1 MAKTTSKII
10 ALALTGVCASTSAH
24 AAGWQLND
32 FSVAGLGR
40 AYAGGG
46 VVGDDYSAL
55 AYNPAGMTLG
65 GTGMQA
71 GVSIIQLHSDVTGEY
86 PDSTGTVRHD
96 STNVDVTTEVP
107 NFFAQYK
114 VNDRVAV
121 GFGVYVPFGLA
132 IEYPKD
138 WIGTDHGIDSEL
150 AVIDY
155 STAVAVKATDKLS
168 LGLGIFARNAKVDL
182 TSSKT
187 IAPGMKFENEFDL
200 EDWGWGLHFGA
211 MYEFTKD
218 TRLGVSYRS
227 RSQHQ
232 IKGDFDLLKGA
243 PSSLGGQPTGAGTYD
258 ATLPMDAPEQVQL
271 SGYHKLND
279 KIALSAGAKWTRWTR
294 FNALTIHTSNPSP
307 LAQVEVAQRWKN
319 AWNVSLGMD
328 YYYSE
333 NWIFR
338 TGIGFDESPVP
349 NSHERTT
356 AIADNDRWEIALG
369 ASYKKRAWTFDM
381 GYMFLYLPHYSVHND
396 RHDLSGNP
404 SVAQIDARYHTTAHV
419 LGLQVQ
425 YSFDATP

>member
-10 ALALTGVCASTSAH
+10 ALALTGVCASTSAN
-24 AAGWQLND
+24 AAGWQLSD
-32 FSVAGLGR
+32 YSVAGLGR

-65 GTGMQA
+65 GTGVQA
-71 GVSIIQLHSDVTGEY
+71 GISVIQLHSDVTGVYKGE
-86 PDSTGTVRHD
+86 HD
-96 STNVDVTTEVP
+96 STNVNVTTEVP

-168 LGLGIFARNAKVDL
+168 LGLGIFARNANVDL
-182 TSSKT
+182 TSST
-187 IAPGMKFENEFDL
+187 TLASGMKFENEFDL
-200 EDWGWGLHFGA
+200 DDWGWGLHVGA
-211 MYEFTKD
+211 MYEFTKN

-227 RSQHQ
+227 RSQHK
-232 IKGDFDLLKGA
+232 IKGDFDAFKGLNI
-243 PSSLGGQPTGAGTYD
+243 PSLSGRFD
-258 ATLPMDAPEQVQL
+258 AILPMDAPEQVQL

-279 KIALSAGAKWTRWTR
+279 KIGLSAGAKWTRWTR
-294 FNALTIHTSNPSP
+294 FDALTIHTSHPTT
-307 LAQVEVAQRWKN
+307 QVEVAQRWKN
-319 AWNVSLGMD
+319 AWNFSLGMD
-328 YYYSE
+328 YYHSE
-333 NWIFR
+333 NWTFR

-349 NSHERTT
+349 NSYERTT

-369 ASYKKRAWTFDM
+369 ASYKQNAWTFDM
-381 GYMFLYLPHYSVHND
+381 GYMFLYLPHYSVHNN
-396 RHDLSGNP
+396 RHKLNNQAPMTPTGP
-404 SVAQIDARYHTTAHV
+404 LPQIDARYHTTAHV

>member
-10 ALALTGVCASTSAH
+10 ALALTGVCASTSAN

-65 GTGMQA
+65 GTGVQA
-71 GVSIIQLHSDVTGEY
+71 GISVIQLHADVTGEY
-86 PDSTGTVRHD
+86 PAGSGKRD
-96 STNVDVTTEVP
+96 STNVNVTTEVP

-168 LGLGIFARNAKVDL
+168 LGLGIFARNANVDL
-182 TSSKT
+182 TSST
-187 IAPGMKFENEFDL
+187 TSASGMKFENEFDL
-200 EDWGWGLHFGA
+200 DDWGWGLHVGA
-211 MYEFTKD
+211 MYEFTKN

-227 RSQHQ
+227 RSQHK
-232 IKGDFDLLKGA
+232 IKGDFDFLKGA
-243 PSSLGGQPTGAGTYD
+243 PSTSGAGTYD

-279 KIALSAGAKWTRWTR
+279 KIGLSAGAKWTRWTR
-294 FNALTIHTSNPSP
+294 FDALTIHTSNPSP

-319 AWNVSLGMD
+319 AWNFSLGMD
-328 YYYSE
+328 YYHSE
-333 NWIFR
+333 NWTFR

-369 ASYKKRAWTFDM
+369 ASYKQNAWTFDM
-381 GYMFLYLPHYSVHND
+381 GYMFLYLPHYSVHNN
-396 RHDLSGNP
+396 RHNLSNQQINP
-404 SVAQIDARYHTTAHV
+404 SIKQIDARYHTTAHV

>member
-10 ALALTGVCASTSAH
+10 ALALTGVCASTSAN

-65 GTGMQA
+65 GTGVQA
-71 GVSIIQLHSDVTGEY
+71 GISVIQLHSDVTGVYKGE
-86 PDSTGTVRHD
+86 HD
-96 STNVDVTTEVP
+96 STNVNVTTEVP

-168 LGLGIFARNAKVDL
+168 LGLGIFARNANVDL
-182 TSSKT
+182 TSSYANT
-187 IAPGMKFENEFDL
+187 FENEFDL
-200 EDWGWGLHFGA
+200 DDWGWGLHVGA
-211 MYEFTKD
+211 MYEFTKN

-227 RSQHQ
+227 RSQHK
-232 IKGDFDLLKGA
+232 IKGDFDAMKGSPA
-243 PSSLGGQPTGAGTYD
+243 ADTYD
-258 ATLPMDAPEQVQL
+258 ATLPMDAPEHVQL

-279 KIALSAGAKWTRWTR
+279 KIGLSAGAKWTRWTR
-294 FNALTIHTSNPSP
+294 FDALVINNSFKS
-307 LAQVEVAQRWKN
+307 VEVAQRWKN
-319 AWNVSLGMD
+319 AWNFSLGMD
-328 YYYSE
+328 YYHSE
-333 NWIFR
+333 NWTFR

-369 ASYKKRAWTFDM
+369 ASYKQNAWTFDM
-381 GYMFLYLPHYSVHND
+381 GYMFLYLPHYSVHNN
-396 RHDLSGNP
+396 RHDLNNNP
-404 SVAQIDARYHTTAHV
+404 SVDPIDARYHTTAHV

>member
-1 MAKTTSKII
+1 MANTTSKIF
-10 ALALTGVCASTSAH
+10 ALALTGVCASTSAN
-24 AAGWQLND
+24 AAGWQLSD
-32 FSVAGLGR
+32 YSVAGLGR

-55 AYNPAGMTLG
+55 AYNPAGMILG

-71 GVSIIQLHSDVTGEY
+71 GISVIQLHSDVTGTY
-86 PDSTGTVRHD
+86 PAGSNNHD
-96 STNVDVTTEVP
+96 STNVNVTTEVP

-168 LGLGIFARNAKVDL
+168 LGLGIFARNANVDL
-182 TSSKT
+182 TSSTT
-187 IAPGMKFENEFDL
+187 ISGSSPLPIPAGKYENEFDL
-200 EDWGWGLHFGA
+200 EDWGWGLHVGA
-211 MYEFTKD
+211 MYEFTKN

-232 IKGDFDLLKGA
+232 IKGDFDFLKG
-243 PSSLGGQPTGAGTYD
+243 SGAGTYD
-258 ATLPMDAPEQVQL
+258 AKLPMDAPEQVQL

-279 KIALSAGAKWTRWTR
+279 KIGLSAGAKWTRWTR
-294 FNALTIHTSNPSP
+294 FDALTIHTSNPLPS
-307 LAQVEVAQRWKN
+307 AQVEVAQRWKN
-319 AWNVSLGMD
+319 VWNVSVGMD
-328 YYYSE
+328 YTYSE
-333 NWIFR
+333 NWTFR

-369 ASYKKRAWTFDM
+369 ASYKKSAWTFDM
-381 GYMFLYLPHYSVHND
+381 GYMFLYLPHYKVRND
-396 RHDLSGNP
+396 RHNLNNVG
-404 SVAQIDARYHTTAHV
+404 SVYPIEAEYHTTAHV

>member
-1 MAKTTSKII
+1 MAKNTSKIF
-10 ALALTGVCASTSAH
+10 ALALTGVCASTSAN
-24 AAGWQLND
+24 ASGWQLND

-65 GTGMQA
+65 GSGVQA
-71 GVSIIQLHSDVTGEY
+71 GISVINLHSDVNGVY
-86 PDSTGTVRHD
+86 RGVAD

-168 LGLGIFARNAKVDL
+168 LGLGVFARNANVDL

-200 EDWGWGLHFGA
+200 EDWGWGLNAGA
-211 MYEFTKD
+211 MYEFTKN
-218 TRLGVSYRS
+218 TRAGIAYRS

-232 IKGDFDLLKGA
+232 IKGDFDIMKGYLNKTV
-243 PSSLGGQPTGAGTYD
+243 S
-258 ATLPMDAPEQVQL
+258 ATLPMDAPELVSL
-271 SGYHKLND
+271 SAFHKLND
-279 KIALSAGAKWTRWTR
+279 KIGLSAGAKWTRWTR
-294 FNALTIHTSNPSP
+294 FDALRIKNFASP
-307 LAQVEVAQRWKN
+307 VEVAQRWKN
-319 AWNVSLGMD
+319 TWDISIGMD
-328 YYYSE
+328 YYHSE
-333 NWIFR
+333 NWTFR

-356 AIADNDRWEIALG
+356 AIADNDRWEFAVG
-369 ASYKKRAWTFDM
+369 ASYKKSAWTFDM

-396 RHDLSGNP
+396 RHSLSNVP
-404 SVAQIDARYHTTAHV
+404 SVDPIDAKYQTTAHV

>member
-10 ALALTGVCASTSAH
+10 ALALTGVCASTSAN

-65 GTGMQA
+65 GTGVQA
-71 GVSIIQLHSDVTGEY
+71 GISVIQLHADVTGEY
-86 PDSTGTVRHD
+86 ASGPLAGRD
-96 STNVDVTTEVP
+96 STNVNVTTEVP

-168 LGLGIFARNAKVDL
+168 LGLGIFARNANVDL
-182 TSSKT
+182 TSSTTLPTGKV
-187 IAPGMKFENEFDL
+187 ENEFDL
-200 EDWGWGLHFGA
+200 DDWGWGLHVGA
-211 MYEFTKD
+211 MYEFTKN

-227 RSQHQ
+227 RSQHK
-232 IKGDFDLLKGA
+232 IKGDFDFMKGA
-243 PSSLGGQPTGAGTYD
+243 SASAPYYAGTYD

-279 KIALSAGAKWTRWTR
+279 KIGLSAGAKWTRWTR
-294 FNALTIHTSNPSP
+294 FDALTIHTSHPF
-307 LAQVEVAQRWKN
+307 AQVEVAQRWKN
-319 AWNVSLGMD
+319 AWNFSLGMD
-328 YYYSE
+328 YYHSE
-333 NWIFR
+333 NWTFR

-369 ASYKKRAWTFDM
+369 ASYKQNAWTFDM

-396 RHDLSGNP
+396 RHNLAGTPASGISP
-404 SVAQIDARYHTTAHV
+404 IDARYHTTAHV

>member
-1 MAKTTSKII
+1 MANTTSKIF
-10 ALALTGVCASTSAH
+10 ALALTGVCASTSAN
-24 AAGWQLND
+24 AAGWQLSD
-32 FSVAGLGR
+32 YSVAGLGR

-65 GTGMQA
+65 GTGVQA
-71 GVSIIQLHSDVTGEY
+71 GISVIALHADVTGTY
-86 PDSTGTVRHD
+86 PADSSNHD
-96 STNVDVTTEVP
+96 STNVDVTTAVP

-168 LGLGIFARNAKVDL
+168 LGLGIFARNANVDL
-182 TSSKT
+182 TSST
-187 IAPGMKFENEFDL
+187 TLASGMKFENEFDL
-200 EDWGWGLHFGA
+200 EDWGWGLHVGA
-211 MYEFTKD
+211 MYEFTKN

-232 IKGDFDLLKGA
+232 IKGDFDFLKG
-243 PSSLGGQPTGAGTYD
+243 SGAGTYD
-258 ATLPMDAPEQVQL
+258 AKLPMDAPEQIQL

-279 KIALSAGAKWTRWTR
+279 KIGLSAGAKWTRWNR
-294 FNALTIHTSNPSP
+294 FKALVIKNPVSS
-307 LAQVEVAQRWKN
+307 VEVSQRWQN
-319 AWNVSLGMD
+319 AWNVSVGMD
-328 YYYSE
+328 YTYSE
-333 NWIFR
+333 NWTFR

-369 ASYKKRAWTFDM
+369 ASYKKSAWTFDM

-396 RHDLSGNP
+396 RHDLNNNH
-404 SVAQIDARYHTTAHV
+404 SVDPIDARYHTTAHV

>member
-10 ALALTGVCASTSAH
+10 ALALTGVCASTSAN

-65 GTGMQA
+65 GTGVQA
-71 GVSIIQLHSDVTGEY
+71 GISVIQLHADVTGEY
-86 PDSTGTVRHD
+86 PAGSGKRD
-96 STNVDVTTEVP
+96 STNVNVTTEVP

-168 LGLGIFARNAKVDL
+168 LGLGIFARNANVDL
-182 TSSKT
+182 TSSMGT
-187 IAPGMKFENEFDL
+187 FENEFDL
-200 EDWGWGLHFGA
+200 DDWGWGLHIGA
-211 MYEFTKD
+211 MYEFTKN

-227 RSQHQ
+227 RSQHK
-232 IKGDFDLLKGA
+232 IKGDFDFMKGA
-243 PSSLGGQPTGAGTYD
+243 PAGAPFYAGTYD

-279 KIALSAGAKWTRWTR
+279 KIGLSAGAKWTRWTR
-294 FNALTIHTSNPSP
+294 FDALTINNARSS
-307 LAQVEVAQRWKN
+307 VEVAQRWKN
-319 AWNVSLGMD
+319 AWNFSLGMD
-328 YYYSE
+328 YYHSE
-333 NWIFR
+333 NWTFR

-349 NSHERTT
+349 NSYERTT

-369 ASYKKRAWTFDM
+369 ASYKQNAWTFDM
-381 GYMFLYLPHYSVHND
+381 GYMFLYLPHYSVHNN
-396 RHDLSGNP
+396 RHNLNNQAPTTPTGP
-404 SVAQIDARYHTTAHV
+404 LPQIDARYHTTAHV

>member
-10 ALALTGVCASTSAH
+10 ALALTGVCASTSAN

-71 GVSIIQLHSDVTGEY
+71 GISIIQLHSDVTGEY
-86 PDSTGTVRHD
+86 PAGSGRRD
-96 STNVDVTTEVP
+96 STNVNVTTEVP

-182 TSSKT
+182 TSSTT
-187 IAPGMKFENEFDL
+187 IPSVGKYENEFDL
-200 EDWGWGLHFGA
+200 EDWGWGLHVGA
-211 MYEFTKD
+211 MYEFTKN

-232 IKGDFDLLKGA
+232 IKGDFDAMKGR
-243 PSSLGGQPTGAGTYD
+243 GIPTVD

-279 KIALSAGAKWTRWTR
+279 KIGLSAGAKWTRWTR
-294 FNALTIHTSNPSP
+294 FNALTINNSVSP
-307 LAQVEVAQRWKN
+307 VEVAQRWKN
-319 AWNVSLGMD
+319 AWNVSFGMD
-328 YYYSE
+328 YYHSE
-333 NWIFR
+333 NWTFR

-349 NSHERTT
+349 NSRERTT

-381 GYMFLYLPHYSVHND
+381 GYMFLYLPHYSVHNN
-396 RHDLSGNP
+396 RHKLNNQAP
-404 SVAQIDARYHTTAHV
+404 STPTGPLPQIDAKYHTTAHV

>member
-10 ALALTGVCASTSAH
+10 ALALTGVCASTSAN

-32 FSVAGLGR
+32 YSVAGLGR

-71 GVSIIQLHSDVTGEY
+71 GISVINLHSDVNGFY
-86 PDSTGTVRHD
+86 RGVSD
-96 STNVDVTTEVP
+96 STNVDVMTEVP

-132 IEYPKD
+132 IEYPMS
-138 WIGTDHGIDSEL
+138 WVGTDHGVDSEL

-168 LGLGIFARNAKVDL
+168 LGLGIFARNANVDL
-182 TSSKT
+182 TST
-187 IAPGMKFENEFDL
+187 APVSPTNPKARFYNEFDL
-200 EDWGWGLHFGA
+200 EDWGWGLNVGA
-211 MYEFTKD
+211 MYEFTKN
-218 TRLGVSYRS
+218 TRAGIAYRS

-232 IKGDFDLLKGA
+232 IKGDFDFAKDFPML
-243 PSSLGGQPTGAGTYD
+243 AGTYD
-258 ATLPMDAPEQVQL
+258 AKLPMDAPELVSL
-271 SGYHKLND
+271 SAFHKLND
-279 KIALSAGAKWTRWTR
+279 KIGLSASTKWTRWTR
-294 FNALTIHTSNPSP
+294 FDALRIKNLRSP
-307 LAQVEVAQRWKN
+307 VEVAQRWRN
-319 AWNVSLGMD
+319 TWDVSIGMD
-328 YYYSE
+328 YYHSE
-333 NWIFR
+333 NWTFR

-356 AIADNDRWEIALG
+356 AIADNDRWQIALG
-369 ASYKKRAWTFDM
+369 ASYKKSAWTFDM
-381 GYMFLYLPHYSVHND
+381 GYMFLYLPHYSVHNN
-396 RHDLSGNP
+396 RHNLNNNP
-404 SVAQIDARYHTTAHV
+404 AKTPIGFLQQIDAKYQTTAHV

>member
-10 ALALTGVCASTSAH
+10 ALALTGVCASTSAN

-65 GTGMQA
+65 GTGVQA
-71 GVSIIQLHSDVTGEY
+71 GISVIQLHADVTGEY
-86 PDSTGTVRHD
+86 PAGSGKRD
-96 STNVDVTTEVP
+96 STNVNVTTEVP

-168 LGLGIFARNAKVDL
+168 LGLGIFARNANVDL
-182 TSSKT
+182 TSST
-187 IAPGMKFENEFDL
+187 TLAPGMKFENEFDL
-200 EDWGWGLHFGA
+200 DDWGWGLHVGA
-211 MYEFTKD
+211 MYEFTKN

-227 RSQHQ
+227 RSQHK
-232 IKGDFDLLKGA
+232 IKGDFDALKGSNI
-243 PSSLGGQPTGAGTYD
+243 PSLSGRFD
-258 ATLPMDAPEQVQL
+258 AILPMDAPEQVQL

-279 KIALSAGAKWTRWTR
+279 KIGLSAGAKWTRWTR
-294 FNALTIHTSNPSP
+294 FDALTIHTSHPTT
-307 LAQVEVAQRWKN
+307 QVEVAQRWKN
-319 AWNVSLGMD
+319 TWNVSVGMD
-328 YYYSE
+328 YTYSE
-333 NWIFR
+333 NWTFR

-369 ASYKKRAWTFDM
+369 ASYKKSAWTFDM
-381 GYMFLYLPHYSVHND
+381 GYMFLYLPHYSVHNN
-396 RHDLSGNP
+396 RHNLAGQAPQTNGVDLP
-404 SVAQIDARYHTTAHV
+404 QIDARYHTTAHV

>member
-10 ALALTGVCASTSAH
+10 ALALTGVCASTSAN

-65 GTGMQA
+65 GTGVQA
-71 GVSIIQLHSDVTGEY
+71 GISVIQLHADVTGEY
-86 PDSTGTVRHD
+86 PAGSGKRD
-96 STNVDVTTEVP
+96 STNVNVTTEVP

-168 LGLGIFARNAKVDL
+168 LGLGIFARNANVDL
-182 TSSKT
+182 TSSTTLALGVKY
-187 IAPGMKFENEFDL
+187 ENEFDL
-200 EDWGWGLHFGA
+200 DDWGWGLHVGA
-211 MYEFTKD
+211 MYEFTKN

-232 IKGDFDLLKGA
+232 IKGDFDAMKG
-243 PSSLGGQPTGAGTYD
+243 SGIPTVV

-279 KIALSAGAKWTRWTR
+279 KIGLSAGAKWTRWTR
-294 FNALTIHTSNPSP
+294 FDALTINNSVSR
-307 LAQVEVAQRWKN
+307 VEVAQRWKN
-319 AWNVSLGMD
+319 AWNFSLGMD
-328 YYYSE
+328 YYHSE
-333 NWIFR
+333 NWTFR

-349 NSHERTT
+349 NSYERTT

-369 ASYKKRAWTFDM
+369 ASYKQNAWTFDM
-381 GYMFLYLPHYSVHND
+381 GYMFLYLPHYSVHNN
-396 RHDLSGNP
+396 RHDLNNNP
-404 SVAQIDARYHTTAHV
+404 SVAPIDARYHTTAHV

>member
-10 ALALTGVCASTSAH
+10 ALALTGVCASTSAN

-65 GTGMQA
+65 GTGVQA
-71 GVSIIQLHSDVTGEY
+71 GISVIQLHADVTGVYKGE
-86 PDSTGTVRHD
+86 HD
-96 STNVDVTTEVP
+96 STNVNVTTEVP

-168 LGLGIFARNAKVDL
+168 LGLGIFARNANVDL
-182 TSSKT
+182 TSSTTLPTGKV
-187 IAPGMKFENEFDL
+187 ENEFDL
-200 EDWGWGLHFGA
+200 DDWGWGLHVGA
-211 MYEFTKD
+211 MYEFTKN

-227 RSQHQ
+227 RSQHK
-232 IKGDFDLLKGA
+232 IKGDFDYLKASPLPYPLAEG
-243 PSSLGGQPTGAGTYD
+243 STN

-294 FNALTIHTSNPSP
+294 FDALVINNSFKS
-307 LAQVEVAQRWKN
+307 VEVAQRWKN
-319 AWNVSLGMD
+319 AWNFSLGMD
-328 YYYSE
+328 YYHSE
-333 NWIFR
+333 NWTFR
-338 TGIGFDESPVP
+338 TGIGFDETPVP

-369 ASYKKRAWTFDM
+369 ASYKQNAWTFDM
-381 GYMFLYLPHYSVHND
+381 GYMFLYLPHYSVHNN
-396 RHDLSGNP
+396 RHDLNNNL
-404 SVAQIDARYHTTAHV
+404 SVDPIDARYHTTAHV

>member
-10 ALALTGVCASTSAH
+10 ALALTGVCASTSAN

-71 GVSIIQLHSDVTGEY
+71 GISVIQLHSDVTGTY
-86 PDSTGTVRHD
+86 KGQHD
-96 STNVDVTTEVP
+96 STNVNVTTEVP

-114 VNDRVAV
+114 VNDRVAI

-168 LGLGIFARNAKVDL
+168 LGLGIFARNANVDL
-182 TSSKT
+182 TSSTTLPTGKV
-187 IAPGMKFENEFDL
+187 ENEFDL
-200 EDWGWGLHFGA
+200 DDWGWGLHVGA
-211 MYEFTKD
+211 MYEFTKN

-227 RSQHQ
+227 RSQHK
-232 IKGDFDLLKGA
+232 IKGDFDYLKASPLPYPYAEG
-243 PSSLGGQPTGAGTYD
+243 STN

-279 KIALSAGAKWTRWTR
+279 KIGLSAGAKWTRWTR
-294 FNALTIHTSNPSP
+294 FDALVINNSFKS
-307 LAQVEVAQRWKN
+307 VEVAQRWKN
-319 AWNVSLGMD
+319 AWNFSLGMD
-328 YYYSE
+328 YYHSE
-333 NWIFR
+333 NWTFR

-369 ASYKKRAWTFDM
+369 ASYKQNAWTFDM

-396 RHDLSGNP
+396 RHDLNNNH
-404 SVAQIDARYHTTAHV
+404 SVDPIDARYHTTAHV

>member
-1 MAKTTSKII
+1 MANTTSKIF
-10 ALALTGVCASTSAH
+10 ALALTGVCASTSAN
-24 AAGWQLND
+24 AAGWQLSD
-32 FSVAGLGR
+32 YSVAGLGR

-55 AYNPAGMTLG
+55 AYNPAGMILG

-71 GVSIIQLHSDVTGEY
+71 GISVIQLHADVTGTY
-86 PDSTGTVRHD
+86 NGQHD
-96 STNVDVTTEVP
+96 STNVNVTTEVP

-168 LGLGIFARNAKVDL
+168 LGLGVFARNANVDL
-182 TSSKT
+182 TSSMS
-187 IAPGMKFENEFDL
+187 GFENEFDL
-200 EDWGWGLHFGA
+200 EDWGWGLHVGA
-211 MYEFTKD
+211 MYEFTKN

-232 IKGDFDLLKGA
+232 IKGDFDFLKGA
-243 PSSLGGQPTGAGTYD
+243 SPALGGIASYAGTYD
-258 ATLPMDAPEQVQL
+258 AKLPMDAPEQVQL

-279 KIALSAGAKWTRWTR
+279 KIGLSAGAKWTRWNR
-294 FNALTIHTSNPSP
+294 FRALVINTSNPASP
-307 LAQVEVAQRWKN
+307 KVEVAQRWQN
-319 AWNVSLGMD
+319 AWNVSVGMD
-328 YYYSE
+328 YYHSE
-333 NWIFR
+333 NWTFR

-369 ASYKKRAWTFDM
+369 ASYKQNAWTFDM

-396 RHDLSGNP
+396 RHNLAGTPARGVS
-404 SVAQIDARYHTTAHV
+404 QIDARYHTTAHV

>member
-10 ALALTGVCASTSAH
+10 ALALTGVCASTSAN

-65 GTGMQA
+65 GTGVQA
-71 GVSIIQLHSDVTGEY
+71 GISVIQLHADVTGEY
-86 PDSTGTVRHD
+86 ASGPLAGRD
-96 STNVDVTTEVP
+96 STNVNVTTEVP

-168 LGLGIFARNAKVDL
+168 LGLGIFARNANVDL
-182 TSSKT
+182 TSST
-187 IAPGMKFENEFDL
+187 TLAPGMKFENEFDL
-200 EDWGWGLHFGA
+200 DDWGWGLHVGA
-211 MYEFTKD
+211 MYEFTKN

-227 RSQHQ
+227 RSQHK
-232 IKGDFDLLKGA
+232 IKGDFDALKGSNI
-243 PSSLGGQPTGAGTYD
+243 PSLSGRFD
-258 ATLPMDAPEQVQL
+258 AILPMDAPEQVQL

-279 KIALSAGAKWTRWTR
+279 KIGLSAGAKWTRWTR
-294 FNALTIHTSNPSP
+294 FDALTIHTSHPTT
-307 LAQVEVAQRWKN
+307 QVEVAQRWKN
-319 AWNVSLGMD
+319 TWNVSVGMD
-328 YYYSE
+328 YTYSE
-333 NWIFR
+333 NWTFR

-369 ASYKKRAWTFDM
+369 ASYKKSAWTFDM
-381 GYMFLYLPHYSVHND
+381 GYMFLYLPHYSVHNN
-396 RHDLSGNP
+396 RHNLAGQAPQTNGVDLP
-404 SVAQIDARYHTTAHV
+404 QIDARYHTTAHV

>member
-1 MAKTTSKII
+1 MANTTSKIF
-10 ALALTGVCASTSAH
+10 ALALTGVCASTSAN
-24 AAGWQLND
+24 AAGWQLSD
-32 FSVAGLGR
+32 YSVAGLGR

-55 AYNPAGMTLG
+55 AYNPAGMILG
-65 GTGMQA
+65 GSGVQA
-71 GVSIIQLHSDVTGEY
+71 GVSVIALHADVTGTY
-86 PDSTGTVRHD
+86 KGQHD
-96 STNVDVTTEVP
+96 STNVDVTTAVP

-168 LGLGIFARNAKVDL
+168 LGLGIFARNANVDL
-182 TSSKT
+182 TSSYANT
-187 IAPGMKFENEFDL
+187 FENEFDL
-200 EDWGWGLHFGA
+200 EDWGWGLHVGA
-211 MYEFTKD
+211 MYEFTKN

-232 IKGDFDLLKGA
+232 IKGDFDALKNSGL
-243 PSSLGGQPTGAGTYD
+243 PVVSGRFD

-279 KIALSAGAKWTRWTR
+279 KIGLSAGAKWTRWTR
-294 FNALTIHTSNPSP
+294 FNALTIHTTHPTT
-307 LAQVEVAQRWKN
+307 QVEVAQRWKN
-319 AWNVSLGMD
+319 AWNVSVGMD
-328 YYYSE
+328 YTYSE
-333 NWIFR
+333 NWTFR

-369 ASYKKRAWTFDM
+369 ASYKKSAWTFDM

-396 RHDLSGNP
+396 RHNLNNVG
-404 SVAQIDARYHTTAHV
+404 SVDPIDARYHTTAHV

>member
-10 ALALTGVCASTSAH
+10 ALALTGVCASTSAN

-65 GTGMQA
+65 GTGVQA
-71 GVSIIQLHSDVTGEY
+71 GISVIQLHADVTGEY
-86 PDSTGTVRHD
+86 ASGSLAGKRD
-96 STNVDVTTEVP
+96 STNVNVTTEVP

-168 LGLGIFARNAKVDL
+168 LGLGIFARNANVDL
-182 TSSKT
+182 TSSTTLPTGKV
-187 IAPGMKFENEFDL
+187 ENEFDL
-200 EDWGWGLHFGA
+200 DDWGWGLHVGA
-211 MYEFTKD
+211 MYEFTKN

-227 RSQHQ
+227 RSQHK
-232 IKGDFDLLKGA
+232 IKGDFDYLKASPLPYPYAEG
-243 PSSLGGQPTGAGTYD
+243 STN

-279 KIALSAGAKWTRWTR
+279 KIGLSAGAKWTRWTR
-294 FNALTIHTSNPSP
+294 FDALVINNSFKS
-307 LAQVEVAQRWKN
+307 VEVAQRWKN
-319 AWNVSLGMD
+319 AWNFSLGMD
-328 YYYSE
+328 YYHSE
-333 NWIFR
+333 NWTFR

-349 NSHERTT
+349 NSYERTT

-369 ASYKKRAWTFDM
+369 ASYKQNAWTFDM
-381 GYMFLYLPHYSVHND
+381 GYMFLYLPHYSVHNN
-396 RHDLSGNP
+396 RHDLNNNP

>member
-10 ALALTGVCASTSAH
+10 ALALTGVCASTSAN

-32 FSVAGLGR
+32 FSVAGLGS

-65 GTGMQA
+65 GTGVQA
-71 GVSIIQLHSDVTGEY
+71 GISVIQLHADVTGEY
-86 PDSTGTVRHD
+86 PAGSGKRD
-96 STNVDVTTEVP
+96 STNVNVTTEVP

-168 LGLGIFARNAKVDL
+168 LGLGIFARNANVDL
-182 TSSKT
+182 TSST
-187 IAPGMKFENEFDL
+187 TSASEMKFENEFDL
-200 EDWGWGLHFGA
+200 DDWGWGLHVGA
-211 MYEFTKD
+211 MYEFTKN

-227 RSQHQ
+227 RSQHK
-232 IKGDFDLLKGA
+232 IKGDFDFLKGA
-243 PSSLGGQPTGAGTYD
+243 PSVSGAGTYD

-279 KIALSAGAKWTRWTR
+279 KIGLSAGAKWTRWTR
-294 FNALTIHTSNPSP
+294 FDALTIHTSNPSP

-319 AWNVSLGMD
+319 AWNFSLGMD
-328 YYYSE
+328 YYHSE
-333 NWIFR
+333 NWTFR

-369 ASYKKRAWTFDM
+369 ASYKQNAWTFDM
-381 GYMFLYLPHYSVHND
+381 GYMFLYLPHYSVHNN
-396 RHDLSGNP
+396 RHNLSNQQINP
-404 SVAQIDARYHTTAHV
+404 SIKQIDARYHTTAHV

>member
-10 ALALTGVCASTSAH
+10 ALALTGVCASTSAN
-24 AAGWQLND
+24 AAGWQLSD
-32 FSVAGLGR
+32 YSVAGLGR

-65 GTGMQA
+65 GTGVQA
-71 GVSIIQLHSDVTGEY
+71 GISVIQLHADVTGEY
-86 PDSTGTVRHD
+86 ASGPLAGKHD
-96 STNVDVTTEVP
+96 STNVNVTTEVP

-168 LGLGIFARNAKVDL
+168 LGLGIFARNANVDL

-187 IAPGMKFENEFDL
+187 LAPGMKFENEFDL
-200 EDWGWGLHFGA
+200 DDWGWGLHVGA
-211 MYEFTKD
+211 MYEFTKN

-227 RSQHQ
+227 RSQHK
-232 IKGDFDLLKGA
+232 IKGDFDFMKGA
-243 PSSLGGQPTGAGTYD
+243 PGVAGTYD

-279 KIALSAGAKWTRWTR
+279 KIGLSAGAKWTRWTR
-294 FNALTIHTSNPSP
+294 FDALTIHTSNPSP

-319 AWNVSLGMD
+319 AWNFSLGMD
-328 YYYSE
+328 YYHSE
-333 NWIFR
+333 NWTFR

-369 ASYKKRAWTFDM
+369 ASYKKSAWTFDM

-396 RHDLSGNP
+396 RHDLNNNL
-404 SVAQIDARYHTTAHV
+404 SVDPIDARYHTTAHV

>member
-10 ALALTGVCASTSAH
+10 ALALTGVCASTSAN

-65 GTGMQA
+65 GTGVQA
-71 GVSIIQLHSDVTGEY
+71 GISVIQLHSDVTGVYKGE
-86 PDSTGTVRHD
+86 HD
-96 STNVDVTTEVP
+96 STNVNVTTEVP

-168 LGLGIFARNAKVDL
+168 LGLGIFARNANVDL
-182 TSSKT
+182 TSST
-187 IAPGMKFENEFDL
+187 TLAPGMKFENEFDL
-200 EDWGWGLHFGA
+200 DDWGWGLHVGA
-211 MYEFTKD
+211 MYEFTKN

-227 RSQHQ
+227 RSQHK
-232 IKGDFDLLKGA
+232 IKGDFDALKGSNI
-243 PSSLGGQPTGAGTYD
+243 PSLSGRFD
-258 ATLPMDAPEQVQL
+258 AILPMDAPEQVQL

-279 KIALSAGAKWTRWTR
+279 KIGLSAGAKWTRWTR
-294 FNALTIHTSNPSP
+294 FDALTIHTSHPTT
-307 LAQVEVAQRWKN
+307 QVEVAQRWKN
-319 AWNVSLGMD
+319 TWNVSVGMD
-328 YYYSE
+328 YTYSE
-333 NWIFR
+333 NWTFR

-369 ASYKKRAWTFDM
+369 ASYKKSAWTFDM
-381 GYMFLYLPHYSVHND
+381 GYMFLYLPHYKVRND
-396 RHDLSGNP
+396 RHNLNNVQTNP
-404 SVAQIDARYHTTAHV
+404 LLQPIDARYHTTAHV

>member
-10 ALALTGVCASTSAH
+10 ALALTGVCASTSAN

-65 GTGMQA
+65 GTGVQA
-71 GVSIIQLHSDVTGEY
+71 GISVIQLHADVTGTY
-86 PDSTGTVRHD
+86 PAGSNNHD
-96 STNVDVTTEVP
+96 STNVNVTTEVP

-168 LGLGIFARNAKVDL
+168 LGLGIFARNANVDL
-182 TSSKT
+182 TSST
-187 IAPGMKFENEFDL
+187 TLAPGMKFENEFDL
-200 EDWGWGLHFGA
+200 DDWGWGLHVGA
-211 MYEFTKD
+211 MYEFTKN

-227 RSQHQ
+227 RSQHK
-232 IKGDFDLLKGA
+232 IKGDFDFLKGA
-243 PSSLGGQPTGAGTYD
+243 SPTYGAGTYD

-279 KIALSAGAKWTRWTR
+279 KIGLSAGAKWTRWTR
-294 FNALTIHTSNPSP
+294 FDALTIHTSNPSP

-319 AWNVSLGMD
+319 AWNFSLGMD
-328 YYYSE
+328 YYHSE
-333 NWIFR
+333 NWTFR

-369 ASYKKRAWTFDM
+369 ASYKQNAWTFDM
-381 GYMFLYLPHYSVHND
+381 GYMFLYLPHYSVHNN
-396 RHDLSGNP
+396 RHNLSNQQINP
-404 SVAQIDARYHTTAHV
+404 SIKQIDARYHTTAHV

>member
-10 ALALTGVCASTSAH
+10 ALALTGVCASTSAN

-65 GTGMQA
+65 GTGVQA
-71 GVSIIQLHSDVTGEY
+71 GISVIQLHSDVTGVY
-86 PDSTGTVRHD
+86 KGKRD
-96 STNVDVTTEVP
+96 STNVNVTTEVP

-168 LGLGIFARNAKVDL
+168 LGLGIFARNANVDL
-182 TSSKT
+182 TSSTTLPTGKV
-187 IAPGMKFENEFDL
+187 ENEFDL
-200 EDWGWGLHFGA
+200 DDWGWGLHVGA
-211 MYEFTKD
+211 MYEFTKN

-227 RSQHQ
+227 RSQHK
-232 IKGDFDLLKGA
+232 IKGDFDYLKASPLPYPYAEG
-243 PSSLGGQPTGAGTYD
+243 STN

-279 KIALSAGAKWTRWTR
+279 KIGLSAGAKWTRWTR
-294 FNALTIHTSNPSP
+294 FDALVINNSFKS
-307 LAQVEVAQRWKN
+307 VEVAQRWKN
-319 AWNVSLGMD
+319 AWNFSLGMD
-328 YYYSE
+328 YYHSE
-333 NWIFR
+333 NWTFR

-369 ASYKKRAWTFDM
+369 ASYKQNAWTFDM

-396 RHDLSGNP
+396 RHDLNNNP
-404 SVAQIDARYHTTAHV
+404 SVDPIDARYHTTAHV

>member
-10 ALALTGVCASTSAH
+10 ALALTGVCASTSAN

-65 GTGMQA
+65 GTGVQA
-71 GVSIIQLHSDVTGEY
+71 GISVIQLHADVTGEY
-86 PDSTGTVRHD
+86 ASGPFAGRD
-96 STNVDVTTEVP
+96 STNVNVTTEVP

-168 LGLGIFARNAKVDL
+168 LGLGIFARNANVDL

-187 IAPGMKFENEFDL
+187 LAPGMKFENEFDL
-200 EDWGWGLHFGA
+200 DDWGWGLHVGA
-211 MYEFTKD
+211 MYEFTKN

-227 RSQHQ
+227 RSQHK
-232 IKGDFDLLKGA
+232 IKGDFDFMKGA
-243 PSSLGGQPTGAGTYD
+243 PGVAGTYD

-279 KIALSAGAKWTRWTR
+279 KIGLSAGAKWTRWTR
-294 FNALTIHTSNPSP
+294 FDALTIHTSNPSP

-319 AWNVSLGMD
+319 AWNFSLGMD
-328 YYYSE
+328 YYHSE
-333 NWIFR
+333 NWTFR

-349 NSHERTT
+349 NSYERTT

-369 ASYKKRAWTFDM
+369 ASYKQNAWTFDM

-396 RHDLSGNP
+396 RHNLAGTPPSGISP
-404 SVAQIDARYHTTAHV
+404 IDARYHTTAHV

>member
-10 ALALTGVCASTSAH
+10 ALALTGVCASTSAN
-24 AAGWQLND
+24 AAGWQLSD
-32 FSVAGLGR
+32 YSVAGLGR

-65 GTGMQA
+65 GTGVQA
-71 GVSIIQLHSDVTGEY
+71 GISVIQLHSDVTGVYKGE
-86 PDSTGTVRHD
+86 HD
-96 STNVDVTTEVP
+96 STNVNVTTEVP

-168 LGLGIFARNAKVDL
+168 LGLGIFARNANVDL
-182 TSSKT
+182 TSST
-187 IAPGMKFENEFDL
+187 TLASGMKFENEFDL
-200 EDWGWGLHFGA
+200 DDWGWGLHVGA
-211 MYEFTKD
+211 MYEFTKN

-227 RSQHQ
+227 RSQHK
-232 IKGDFDLLKGA
+232 IKGDFDALKGLNI
-243 PSSLGGQPTGAGTYD
+243 PSLSGRFD
-258 ATLPMDAPEQVQL
+258 AILPMDAPEQVQL

-279 KIALSAGAKWTRWTR
+279 KIGLSAGAKWTRWTR
-294 FNALTIHTSNPSP
+294 FDALTIHTSHPTT
-307 LAQVEVAQRWKN
+307 QVEVAQRWKN
-319 AWNVSLGMD
+319 AWNFSLGMD
-328 YYYSE
+328 YYHSE
-333 NWIFR
+333 NWTFR

-349 NSHERTT
+349 NSYERTT

-369 ASYKKRAWTFDM
+369 ASYKQNAWTFDM
-381 GYMFLYLPHYSVHND
+381 GYMFLYLPHYSVHNN
-396 RHDLSGNP
+396 RHKLNNQAPMTPTGP
-404 SVAQIDARYHTTAHV
+404 LPQIDARYHTTAHV

>member
-10 ALALTGVCASTSAH
+10 ALALTGVCASTSAN

-32 FSVAGLGR
+32 YSVAGLGR

-65 GTGMQA
+65 GTGVQA
-71 GVSIIQLHSDVTGEY
+71 GISVIQLHADVTGEY
-86 PDSTGTVRHD
+86 PAGSGKRD
-96 STNVDVTTEVP
+96 STNVNVTTEVP

-168 LGLGIFARNAKVDL
+168 LGLGIFARNANVDL
-182 TSSKT
+182 TSST
-187 IAPGMKFENEFDL
+187 THSGMKFENEFDL
-200 EDWGWGLHFGA
+200 DDWGWGLHVGA
-211 MYEFTKD
+211 MYEFTKN

-227 RSQHQ
+227 RSQHK
-232 IKGDFDLLKGA
+232 IKGDFDFMKGA
-243 PSSLGGQPTGAGTYD
+243 PGVAGTYD

-279 KIALSAGAKWTRWTR
+279 KIGLSAGAKWTRWTR
-294 FNALTIHTSNPSP
+294 FDALTIHTSNPSP

-319 AWNVSLGMD
+319 AWNFSLGMD
-328 YYYSE
+328 YYHSE
-333 NWIFR
+333 NWTFR

-369 ASYKKRAWTFDM
+369 ASYKQNAWTFDM
-381 GYMFLYLPHYSVHND
+381 GYMFLYLPHYSVHNN
-396 RHDLSGNP
+396 RHNLSNQQINP
-404 SVAQIDARYHTTAHV
+404 SIKQIDARYHTTAHV

>member
-1 MAKTTSKII
+1 MANTTSKIF
-10 ALALTGVCASTSAH
+10 ALALTGVCASTSAN
-24 AAGWQLND
+24 AAGWQLSD
-32 FSVAGLGR
+32 YSVAGLGR

-55 AYNPAGMTLG
+55 AYNPAGMILG

-71 GVSIIQLHSDVTGEY
+71 GISVIQLHSDVTGAY
-86 PDSTGTVRHD
+86 ASGSLAGVRD
-96 STNVDVTTEVP
+96 STNVNVTTEVP

-138 WIGTDHGIDSEL
+138 WIGTDHGINSEL

-168 LGLGIFARNAKVDL
+168 LGLGIFARNANVDL
-182 TSSKT
+182 TSSTT
-187 IAPGMKFENEFDL
+187 IPPGSSLPAGKYENEFNLD
-200 EDWGWGLHFGA
+200 DWGWGLHVGA
-211 MYEFTKD
+211 MYEFTKN

-232 IKGDFDLLKGA
+232 IKGDFDFLKG
-243 PSSLGGQPTGAGTYD
+243 SGAGTYD
-258 ATLPMDAPEQVQL
+258 AKLPMDAPEQVQL

-279 KIALSAGAKWTRWTR
+279 KIGLSAGAKWTRWTR
-294 FNALTIHTSNPSP
+294 FDALTIHTSNPLPS
-307 LAQVEVAQRWKN
+307 AQVEVAQRWKN
-319 AWNVSLGMD
+319 VWNVSVGMD
-328 YYYSE
+328 YTYSE
-333 NWIFR
+333 NWTFR

-369 ASYKKRAWTFDM
+369 ASYKQNAWTFDM
-381 GYMFLYLPHYSVHND
+381 GYMFLYLPHYSVHNN
-396 RHDLSGNP
+396 RHNLSNQQINP
-404 SVAQIDARYHTTAHV
+404 SIKQIDARYHTTAHV

>member
-10 ALALTGVCASTSAH
+10 ALALTGVCASTSAN

-71 GVSIIQLHSDVTGEY
+71 GISVIQLHSDVTGTY
-86 PDSTGTVRHD
+86 PAGSNNHD
-96 STNVDVTTEVP
+96 STNVNVTTEVP

-168 LGLGIFARNAKVDL
+168 LGLGIFARNANVDL
-182 TSSKT
+182 TSST
-187 IAPGMKFENEFDL
+187 TRSGMKFENEFDL
-200 EDWGWGLHFGA
+200 DDWGWGLHVGA
-211 MYEFTKD
+211 MYEFTKN

-227 RSQHQ
+227 RSQHK
-232 IKGDFDLLKGA
+232 IKGDFDAMKG
-243 PSSLGGQPTGAGTYD
+243 SGIPTVG

-279 KIALSAGAKWTRWTR
+279 KIGLSAGAKWTRWTR
-294 FNALTIHTSNPSP
+294 FDALTINNFVSP
-307 LAQVEVAQRWKN
+307 VEVAQRWKN
-319 AWNVSLGMD
+319 AWNFSLGMD
-328 YYYSE
+328 YYHSE
-333 NWIFR
+333 NWTFR

-349 NSHERTT
+349 NSYERTT

-369 ASYKKRAWTFDM
+369 ASYKQNAWTFDM
-381 GYMFLYLPHYSVHND
+381 GYMFLYLPHYSVHNN
-396 RHDLSGNP
+396 RHKLNNQAPMTPTGLLP
-404 SVAQIDARYHTTAHV
+404 QIDARYHTTAHV

>member
-10 ALALTGVCASTSAH
+10 ALALTGVCASTSAN

-65 GTGMQA
+65 GTGVQA
-71 GVSIIQLHSDVTGEY
+71 GISVIQLHADVTGEY
-86 PDSTGTVRHD
+86 PAGSGKRD
-96 STNVDVTTEVP
+96 STNVNVTTEVP

-168 LGLGIFARNAKVDL
+168 LGLGIFARNANVDL
-182 TSSKT
+182 TSSMGT
-187 IAPGMKFENEFDL
+187 FENEFDL
-200 EDWGWGLHFGA
+200 DDWGWGLHAGA
-211 MYEFTKD
+211 MYEFTKN

-227 RSQHQ
+227 RSQHK
-232 IKGDFDLLKGA
+232 IKGDFDFLKGA
-243 PSSLGGQPTGAGTYD
+243 PTAYGAGTYD

-279 KIALSAGAKWTRWTR
+279 KIGLSAGAKWTRWTR
-294 FNALTIHTSNPSP
+294 FDALTINNARSS
-307 LAQVEVAQRWKN
+307 VEVAQRWQN
-319 AWNVSLGMD
+319 AWNFSLGMD
-328 YYYSE
+328 YYHSE
-333 NWIFR
+333 NWTFR

-369 ASYKKRAWTFDM
+369 ASYKQNAWTFDM

-396 RHDLSGNP
+396 RHNLSNQAP
-404 SVAQIDARYHTTAHV
+404 VNQFSPTRRLQQIDARYHTTAHV

>member
-10 ALALTGVCASTSAH
+10 ALALTGVCASTSAN

-71 GVSIIQLHSDVTGEY
+71 GISIIQLHSDVTGVYKGE
-86 PDSTGTVRHD
+86 HD
-96 STNVDVTTEVP
+96 STNVNVTTEVP

-168 LGLGIFARNAKVDL
+168 LGLGIFARNANVDL
-182 TSSKT
+182 TSST
-187 IAPGMKFENEFDL
+187 TPGMKFENEFDL
-200 EDWGWGLHFGA
+200 DDWGWGLHVGA
-211 MYEFTKD
+211 MYEFTKN

-227 RSQHQ
+227 RSQHK
-232 IKGDFDLLKGA
+232 IKGDFDFMKGA
-243 PSSLGGQPTGAGTYD
+243 PVAGTYD

-279 KIALSAGAKWTRWTR
+279 KIGLSAGAKWTRWTR
-294 FNALTIHTSNPSP
+294 FDALTIHTSNPSP

-319 AWNVSLGMD
+319 AWNFSLGMD
-328 YYYSE
+328 YYHSE
-333 NWIFR
+333 NWTFR

-369 ASYKKRAWTFDM
+369 ASYKQNAWTFDM

-396 RHDLSGNP
+396 RHNLAGTPPSGISP
-404 SVAQIDARYHTTAHV
+404 IDARYHTTAHV

>member
-10 ALALTGVCASTSAH
+10 ALALTGVCASTSAN

-65 GTGMQA
+65 GTGVQA
-71 GVSIIQLHSDVTGEY
+71 GISVIQLHSDVTGEY
-86 PDSTGTVRHD
+86 PAGSGKRD
-96 STNVDVTTEVP
+96 STNVNVTTEVP

-168 LGLGIFARNAKVDL
+168 LGLGIFARNANVDL
-182 TSSKT
+182 TSSMGT
-187 IAPGMKFENEFDL
+187 FENEFDL
-200 EDWGWGLHFGA
+200 DDWGWGLHAGA
-211 MYEFTKD
+211 MYEFTKN
-218 TRLGVSYRS
+218 TRFGVSYRS
-227 RSQHQ
+227 RSQHK
-232 IKGDFDLLKGA
+232 IKGDFDFLKGA
-243 PSSLGGQPTGAGTYD
+243 PTAYGAGTYD

-279 KIALSAGAKWTRWTR
+279 KIGLSAGAKWTRWTR
-294 FNALTIHTSNPSP
+294 FDALTIHTSNPS
-307 LAQVEVAQRWKN
+307 AQVEVAQRWKN
-319 AWNVSLGMD
+319 AWNFSLGMD
-328 YYYSE
+328 YYHSE
-333 NWIFR
+333 NWTFR

-369 ASYKKRAWTFDM
+369 ASYKQNAWTFDM
-381 GYMFLYLPHYSVHND
+381 GYMFLYLPHYSVHNN
-396 RHDLSGNP
+396 RHNLSNQAPGNP
-404 SVAQIDARYHTTAHV
+404 FSPTGRLQQIDARYHTTAHV

>member
-10 ALALTGVCASTSAH
+10 ALALTGVCASTSAN

-65 GTGMQA
+65 GTGVQA
-71 GVSIIQLHSDVTGEY
+71 GISVIQLHADVTGKY
-86 PDSTGTVRHD
+86 DGKYD
-96 STNVDVTTEVP
+96 STNVNVTTEVP

-168 LGLGIFARNAKVDL
+168 LGLGIFARNANVDL
-182 TSSKT
+182 TSSTTLPTGKV
-187 IAPGMKFENEFDL
+187 ENEFDL
-200 EDWGWGLHFGA
+200 DDWGWGLHVGA
-211 MYEFTKD
+211 MYEFTKN

-227 RSQHQ
+227 RSQHK
-232 IKGDFDLLKGA
+232 IKGDFDFMKGVPAGA
-243 PSSLGGQPTGAGTYD
+243 PYYAGTYD

-279 KIALSAGAKWTRWTR
+279 KIGLSAGAKWTRWTR
-294 FNALTIHTSNPSP
+294 FDALTIHTSHPRT
-307 LAQVEVAQRWKN
+307 QVEVAQRWKN
-319 AWNVSLGMD
+319 AWNFSLGMD
-328 YYYSE
+328 YYHSE
-333 NWIFR
+333 NWTFR

-349 NSHERTT
+349 NSYERTT

-369 ASYKKRAWTFDM
+369 ASYKQNAWTFDM
-381 GYMFLYLPHYSVHND
+381 GYMFLYLPHYSVHNN
-396 RHDLSGNP
+396 RHNLSNQQINR
-404 SVAQIDARYHTTAHV
+404 SIKQIDARYHTTAHV

>member
-10 ALALTGVCASTSAH
+10 ALALTGVCASTSAN

-65 GTGMQA
+65 GTGVQA
-71 GVSIIQLHSDVTGEY
+71 GISVIQLHADVTGEY
-86 PDSTGTVRHD
+86 PAGSGKRD
-96 STNVDVTTEVP
+96 STNVNVTTEVP

-168 LGLGIFARNAKVDL
+168 LGLGIFARNANVDL
-182 TSSKT
+182 TSSMG
-187 IAPGMKFENEFDL
+187 AFENEFDL
-200 EDWGWGLHFGA
+200 DDWGWGLHVGA
-211 MYEFTKD
+211 MYEFTKN

-227 RSQHQ
+227 RSQHK
-232 IKGDFDLLKGA
+232 IKGDFDFMKGA
-243 PSSLGGQPTGAGTYD
+243 PAGAPFYAGTYD

-279 KIALSAGAKWTRWTR
+279 KIGLSAGAKWTRWTR
-294 FNALTIHTSNPSP
+294 FDALTINNARSS
-307 LAQVEVAQRWKN
+307 VEVAQRWKN
-319 AWNVSLGMD
+319 AWNFSLGMD
-328 YYYSE
+328 YYHSE
-333 NWIFR
+333 NWTFR

-369 ASYKKRAWTFDM
+369 ASYKQNAWTFDM

-396 RHDLSGNP
+396 RHNLSNQAPVNP
-404 SVAQIDARYHTTAHV
+404 FSPTGRLQQIDARYHTTAHV

>member
-10 ALALTGVCASTSAH
+10 ALALTGVCASTSAN

-65 GTGMQA
+65 GTGVQA
-71 GVSIIQLHSDVTGEY
+71 GISVIQLHADVTGEY
-86 PDSTGTVRHD
+86 ASGPLAGRD
-96 STNVDVTTEVP
+96 STNVNVTTEVP

-168 LGLGIFARNAKVDL
+168 LGLGIFARNANVDL
-182 TSSKT
+182 TSSTTLPTGKV
-187 IAPGMKFENEFDL
+187 ENEFDL
-200 EDWGWGLHFGA
+200 DDWGWGLHVGA
-211 MYEFTKD
+211 MYEFTKN

-227 RSQHQ
+227 RSQHK
-232 IKGDFDLLKGA
+232 IKGDFDALKGSNI
-243 PSSLGGQPTGAGTYD
+243 PSLSGRFD
-258 ATLPMDAPEQVQL
+258 AILPMDAPEQVQL

-279 KIALSAGAKWTRWTR
+279 KIGLSAGVKWTRWTR
-294 FNALTIHTSNPSP
+294 FDALTIHTSHPTT
-307 LAQVEVAQRWKN
+307 QVEVAQRWKN
-319 AWNVSLGMD
+319 AWNFSLGMD
-328 YYYSE
+328 YYHSE
-333 NWIFR
+333 NWTFR

-349 NSHERTT
+349 NSYERTT

-369 ASYKKRAWTFDM
+369 ASYKQNAWTFDM
-381 GYMFLYLPHYSVHND
+381 GYMFLYLPHYSVHNN
-396 RHDLSGNP
+396 RHNLNNQAPATPTGP
-404 SVAQIDARYHTTAHV
+404 LPQIDARYHTTAHV

>member
-10 ALALTGVCASTSAH
+10 ALALTGVCASTSAN

-65 GTGMQA
+65 GTGVQA
-71 GVSIIQLHSDVTGEY
+71 GISVIQLHADVTGKY
-86 PDSTGTVRHD
+86 DGKYD
-96 STNVDVTTEVP
+96 STNVNVTTEVP

-168 LGLGIFARNAKVDL
+168 LGLGIFARNANVDL
-182 TSSKT
+182 TSSYANT
-187 IAPGMKFENEFDL
+187 FENEFDL
-200 EDWGWGLHFGA
+200 DDWGWGLHVGA
-211 MYEFTKD
+211 MYEFTKN

-227 RSQHQ
+227 RSQHK
-232 IKGDFDLLKGA
+232 IKGDFDALKGSNI
-243 PSSLGGQPTGAGTYD
+243 PSLSGRFD
-258 ATLPMDAPEQVQL
+258 AILPMDAPEQVQL

-279 KIALSAGAKWTRWTR
+279 KIGLSAGAKWTRWTR
-294 FNALTIHTSNPSP
+294 FDALTIHTSHPRT
-307 LAQVEVAQRWKN
+307 QVEVAQRWKN
-319 AWNVSLGMD
+319 AWNFSLGMD
-328 YYYSE
+328 YYHSE
-333 NWIFR
+333 NWTFR

-349 NSHERTT
+349 NSYERTT

-369 ASYKKRAWTFDM
+369 ASYKQNAWTFDM
-381 GYMFLYLPHYSVHND
+381 GYMFLYLPHYSVHNN
-396 RHDLSGNP
+396 RHDLNNNP
-404 SVAQIDARYHTTAHV
+404 SVAPIDARYHTTAHV

>member
-10 ALALTGVCASTSAH
+10 ALALTGVCASTSAN

-65 GTGMQA
+65 GTGVQA
-71 GVSIIQLHSDVTGEY
+71 GISVIQLHADVTGEY
-86 PDSTGTVRHD
+86 ASGPLAGRD
-96 STNVDVTTEVP
+96 STNVNVTTEVP

-168 LGLGIFARNAKVDL
+168 LGLGIFARNANVDL
-182 TSSKT
+182 TSST
-187 IAPGMKFENEFDL
+187 TLAPGVKYENEFDL
-200 EDWGWGLHFGA
+200 DDWGWGLHVGA
-211 MYEFTKD
+211 MYEFTKN

-227 RSQHQ
+227 RSQHK
-232 IKGDFDLLKGA
+232 IKGDFDALKGSNI
-243 PSSLGGQPTGAGTYD
+243 PSLSGRFD
-258 ATLPMDAPEQVQL
+258 AILPMDAPEQVQL

-279 KIALSAGAKWTRWTR
+279 KIGLSAGAKWTRWTR
-294 FNALTIHTSNPSP
+294 FDALTIHTSHPTT
-307 LAQVEVAQRWKN
+307 QVEVAQRWKN
-319 AWNVSLGMD
+319 AWNFSLGMD
-328 YYYSE
+328 YYHSE
-333 NWIFR
+333 NWTFR

-369 ASYKKRAWTFDM
+369 ASYKQNAWTFDM

-396 RHDLSGNP
+396 RHNLAGAPASGISP
-404 SVAQIDARYHTTAHV
+404 IDARYHTTAHV

>member
-10 ALALTGVCASTSAH
+10 ALALTGVCASTSAN

-71 GVSIIQLHSDVTGEY
+71 GISVINLHSDVNGFY
-86 PDSTGTVRHD
+86 RDVSD
-96 STNVDVTTEVP
+96 STNVDVMTEVP

-168 LGLGIFARNAKVDL
+168 LGLGIFARNANVDL
-182 TSSKT
+182 TSSTTLPTGKV
-187 IAPGMKFENEFDL
+187 ENEFDL
-200 EDWGWGLHFGA
+200 DDWGWGLHVGA
-211 MYEFTKD
+211 MYEFTKN

-227 RSQHQ
+227 RSQHK
-232 IKGDFDLLKGA
+232 IKGDFDFMKGA
-243 PSSLGGQPTGAGTYD
+243 SAAAPYYAGTYD

-279 KIALSAGAKWTRWTR
+279 KIGLSAGAKWTRWTR
-294 FNALTIHTSNPSP
+294 FDALTINNFVSP
-307 LAQVEVAQRWKN
+307 VEVAQRWKN
-319 AWNVSLGMD
+319 AWNFSLGMD
-328 YYYSE
+328 YYHSE
-333 NWIFR
+333 NWTFR

-369 ASYKKRAWTFDM
+369 ASYKQNAWTFDM

-396 RHDLSGNP
+396 RHDLNNNP
-404 SVAQIDARYHTTAHV
+404 SVAPIDARYHTTAHV